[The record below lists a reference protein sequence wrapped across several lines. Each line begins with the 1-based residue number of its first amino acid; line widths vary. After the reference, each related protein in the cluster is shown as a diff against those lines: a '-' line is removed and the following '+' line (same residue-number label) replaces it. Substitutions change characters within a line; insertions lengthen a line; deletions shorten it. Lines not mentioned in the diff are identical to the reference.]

1 MGLFRGR
8 VDFSADYFYN
18 RRSDILLQRETVSN
32 VSGLR
37 VKAIPNFGIVRN
49 QGVDA
54 NLILKQKVGN
64 VDLSARG
71 NLTYAKIRS
80 LNETKSLRNTVI
92 RHIQETPST
101 NHYCILRKDF
111 ILRMISI
118 LQQTEYGGQTYKLK
132 DGLPT
137 PAANVAPGDIK
148 YKDLNNDGVID
159 SYDRTFM
166 IINTIN
172 RHRKLSM
179 DSE

>member
-1 MGLFRGR
+1 MAVGNSPGNGIAEGSFAMPNLSWEIEKKLNTGIDLGLFRGR

-37 VKAIPNFGIVRN
+37 VKPYQNFGIVRN

-92 RHIQETPST
+92 RHIQETLST

-118 LQQTEYGGQTYKLK
+118 LQQTNT
-132 DGLPT
+132 
-137 PAANVAPGDIK
+137 AAR
-148 YKDLNNDGVID
+148 L
-159 SYDRTFM
+159 
-166 IINTIN
+166 IN
-172 RHRKLSM
+172 
-179 DSE
+179 